1 MGCIT
6 SKVITKSMSFHK
18 EMSQSLP
25 RTTDGIPVVEDRY
38 NSSHIPDLYPSSTE
52 TFNAWELVAGL
63 EQHRVNQEG
72 NHEDLSLPSS
82 SSVEKKRGIYKAKR
96 SKSSQWLPEN
106 EIPPRVPRDFDRLD
120 GLEFKWGSK
129 GVVRARSFHTV
140 EEYDAMV
147 ETIHLAG
154 GPKNGFGNEHDS
166 GTEMQLP
173 HSKWSSKKPHL
184 FDYYP
189 SSTHDA
195 TISLSRD
202 EESIRENST
211 TDERGTPITV
221 GPGTRE
227 MLPSLTD
234 SISAEKSQTFEDAA
248 HEGSSSISG
257 KGLKRKA
264 IGKGLNSIQVPST
277 TEFPSVANL
286 REWLYQ
292 GGQVYSPGAYVTP
305 KFGSYNISKPR
316 PRKERSEESIFD
328 PNLVAA
334 FEECMQQLEAEED
347 TVLRG
352 IEQVLE
358 KDYTND
364 TEAEEESSSNND
376 KGDSAK
382 MNRNRS

>member
-1 MGCIT
+1 
-6 SKVITKSMSFHK
+6 
-18 EMSQSLP
+18 MSQSLP

-38 NSSHIPDLYPSSTE
+38 LYPSSTE

-154 GPKNGFGNEHDS
+154 GPK
-166 GTEMQLP
+166 MQLP
-173 HSKWSSKKPHL
+173 HSKWSSKKPHRL
-184 FDYYP
+184 DYYP
-189 SSTHDA
+189 SK
-195 TISLSRD
+195 
-202 EESIRENST
+202 NST
-211 TDERGTPITV
+211 TDERGTPLTV

-277 TEFPSVANL
+277 AEFPSVANL

-358 KDYTND
+358 KDHAND